1 MESFEFQEII
11 EQSNRALLNVDS
23 TVEALTSLGWHMPNM
38 GATDKNLL
46 KDTADH
52 IRDLLE
58 DMVGI
63 IERNAEDGIKAA
75 EDDKREDAGMSS
87 WEK

>member
-1 MESFEFQEII
+1 MESYEFQEII

-38 GATDKNLL
+38 NNTDRKML

-52 IRDLLE
+52 IRDLME
-58 DMVGI
+58 DMLGI

-75 EDDKREDAGMSS
+75 EDDIREGMTL
-87 WEK
+87 WQK